1 MADATFTAC
10 IHPDGPAFA
19 VRERQTL
26 LHAALDAGIAWP
38 NSCRNGTCR
47 TCICRVRSG
56 EVRHRIEWPGLLPEE
71 KADGWI
77 LPCVAHAYSN
87 LVLQRPVAG
96 TAPGTTL

>member
-19 VRERQTL
+19 VGARQTL
-26 LHAALDAGIAWP
+26 LNAALHAGIGWP
-38 NSCRNGTCR
+38 SSCRNGTCR

-56 EVRHRIEWPGLLPEE
+56 QVRHAIEWPGLLPEE

-77 LPCVAHAYSN
+77 LPCVAHAQSN
-87 LVLQRPVAG
+87 LVLQRPAEG
-96 TAPGTTL
+96 IAPGATE